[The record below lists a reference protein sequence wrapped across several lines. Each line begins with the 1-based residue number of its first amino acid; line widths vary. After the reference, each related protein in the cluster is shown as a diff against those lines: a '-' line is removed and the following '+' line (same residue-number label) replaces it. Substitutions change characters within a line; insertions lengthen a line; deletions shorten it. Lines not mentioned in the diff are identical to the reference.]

1 MLAESNNFYSILRHM
16 LAKLVNKRKR
26 IRYGDKALKLVNFL
40 MLGVFPRTVKI
51 ILVLRAVKSEP
62 AASCLTRWSL
72 VSSPSKTR
80 CLSTMRNRKS
90 CWPVS
95 SPSSTG
101 EGHPHE
107 IKTAAVSHEQQTSR
121 AFCANSWPQPLDDSN
136 VKDACK
142 EAKNF
147 MLYDITVCDERIDN
161 ALLWHVFIY
170 VCFLFLDISQWNTTG
185 FCGPL

>member
-1 MLAESNNFYSILRHM
+1 MLAESNNFDYILRHM
-16 LAKLVNKRKR
+16 LAKLVNKRKLT
-26 IRYGDKALKLVNFL
+26 RYGDKALKLVNFL
-40 MLGVFPRTVKI
+40 MLGVFPHTVKI

-72 VSSPSKTR
+72 VSSPSETR
-80 CLSTMRNRKS
+80 CLSTMHNRKS

-95 SPSSTG
+95 SPSSMG

-121 AFCANSWPQPLDDSN
+121 AFCDNSWLQPLDASN
-136 VKDACK
+136 VKDGCK

-147 MLYDITVCDERIDN
+147 MLYDSTVCDERIDN

-170 VCFLFLDISQWNTTG
+170 VYFLFLDI
-185 FCGPL
+185 P